1 MKQIIELPV
10 SETIEERMKSLISP
24 LDFAKEMER
33 YWIDHLGNISSEAL
47 RQVWM
52 QLAKTF
58 GSNIGSFSPFESWT
72 ILQPPTGSG
81 KTQGTIV
88 YCKML
93 SRINRRDH
101 PGVLIVTRLKTDA
114 NQIAEQINVLSGK
127 TDEAF
132 AYHSDTKD
140 KLKIIDLENYPVLV
154 ITHRAYE
161 LALDL
166 LGQDGNIQQT
176 WPFFYNWKNNN
187 RRLVVIDEAL
197 DIVEHSQA
205 ALEGLRQTWGTLD
218 QSIRRRFILE
228 VQCLEE
234 VIEILDT
241 YEKRT
246 IKEKV
251 KEHRVLESLI
261 KGETFPDFTA
271 LRQVMRKEIRYD
283 QQLGKNDNLEQQRL
297 RELHDSRIKDL
308 NNIVKSWVYYA
319 HTEYQPTL
327 NTARLLVPD
336 NIQGAVV
343 LDATASSNF
352 LYELF
357 KPAEVI
363 TPPPGSRNYQ
373 NVTLH
378 ISRGHNTGKRYM
390 KNNVKELSR
399 ELMGE
404 LNEKLGEDKKVFICT
419 HKDVEP
425 FLDSYQPEFDLK
437 TGHWGA
443 VDGSNEYRDCDTAV
457 IFGLPYRPNTWSAN
471 AFMALRG
478 PQPTKW
484 LQESDKRKWKRHE
497 DIRKSLKH
505 GQIITSIIQAI
516 NRVRCRK
523 VIDEEGNCP
532 NTDVYLMLPHDSI
545 ADEILK
551 GIRKE
556 MPGIRTVSWSLSSAR
571 RKVKRSNH
579 ELALSKFIMNMN
591 IGRQAITVI
600 KKTLGIS
607 STTCESLIRKMKDEN
622 SDLYKAMTKTGA
634 KYQSEG
640 PGKRAFIIKEWNQG
654 LN

>member
-1 MKQIIELPV
+1 MIDPREF
-10 SETIEERMKSLISP
+10 TN
-24 LDFAKEMER
+24 EMEN
-33 YWIDHLGNISSEAL
+33 YWSGKLGNVSSEAL
-47 RQVWM
+47 RNVWF
-52 QLAKTF
+52 QLARVF
-58 GSNIGSFSPFESWT
+58 GRYAIGETHRNEWT
-72 ILQPPTGSG
+72 VLQPPTGSG

-88 YCKML
+88 YCSML
-93 SRINRRDH
+93 TRTTGSSH
-101 PGVLIVTRLKTDA
+101 PGALIVTRLKTDA
-114 NQIAEQINVLSGK
+114 DQIAEKINELSGNIK
-127 TDEAF
+127 ESF

-140 KLKIIDLENYPVLV
+140 KLRITDLENYPVLV

-205 ALEGLRQTWGTLD
+205 ALEGLRQTEATLS
-218 QSIRRRFILE
+218 QSIRTRFTLE
-228 VQCLEE
+228 VQCLNE
-234 VIEILDT
+234 VIEILDA

-246 IKEKV
+246 RKEKV
-251 KEHRVLESLI
+251 KEHRVLEALI
-261 KGETFPDFTA
+261 KGKTFPDFTA

-297 RELHDSRIKDL
+297 RELHDSRIRDL

-343 LDATASSNF
+343 LDATASSNV

-357 KPAEVI
+357 KSAEVI
-363 TPPPGSRNYQ
+363 TPPPGSRNYR

-378 ISRGHNTGKRYM
+378 ISKGHNTGKRYM
-390 KNNVKELSR
+390 KNKAKELSR
-399 ELMGE
+399 ELIGE
-404 LNEKLGEDKKVFICT
+404 LNEKLGENKKVFICT

-425 FLDSYQPEFDLK
+425 VLDSYQPEFDLK

-471 AFMALRG
+471 AFMALKG
-478 PQPTKW
+478 PQSTEW
-484 LQESDKRKWKRHE
+484 LQESDKRKWKKHE
-497 DIRKSLKH
+497 DVRKSLKH

-523 VIDEEGNCP
+523 VIDAEGNCP
-532 NTDVYLMLPHDSI
+532 HTDVYLMLPDDGI
-545 ADEILK
+545 GEEILK

-556 MPGIRTVSWSLSSAR
+556 MPGIRTVSWKFSSAKR
-571 RKVKRSNH
+571 QVKRSNH

-591 IGRQAITVI
+591 IGRQAITIV
-600 KKTLGIS
+600 KKTLGMS
-607 STTCESLIRKMKDEN
+607 NATCERLISRMKDKN
-622 SDLYKAMTKTGA
+622 SELHKAMTKVGA
-634 KYQSEG
+634 KYISEG
-640 PGKRAFIIKEWNQG
+640 RGKRAFITKEWNQG